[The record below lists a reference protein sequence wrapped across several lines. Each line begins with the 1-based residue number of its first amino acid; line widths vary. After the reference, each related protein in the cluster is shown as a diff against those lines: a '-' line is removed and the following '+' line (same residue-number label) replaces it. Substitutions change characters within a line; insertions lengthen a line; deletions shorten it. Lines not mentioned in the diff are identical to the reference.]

1 MFKSQ
6 FVFKVLLKA
15 VFISLLFF
23 NTVNAMSQHKAMARS
38 YRLEAKQDYVQALSV
53 LESLPL
59 KASQNSEFIILR
71 KAWLNYLQKNYNQ
84 AIRLYKQAAQLNRNS
99 LDAPLGEAMALLA
112 QLRWKEA
119 ARVSRKVLKQAPT
132 NYTAHLRLMVSE
144 MGQKKWQ
151 ALFEHARQVSQWYP
165 TQVTPLLY
173 MARASHRL
181 GQTESAVKA
190 YQSVLLHLPKNQ
202 EALNYIASNQ

>member
-38 YRLEAKQDYVQALSV
+38 YQLEAKQDYVQALSV

-144 MGQKKWQ
+144 AGQKKWQ
-151 ALFEHARQVSQWYP
+151 TLLEHAGQVSQWYP
-165 TQVTPLLY
+165 TQVAPLLY

-190 YQSVLLHLPKNQ
+190 YQSVLLYLPKNQ
-202 EALNYIASNQ
+202 EALNYIASNT

>member
-6 FVFKVLLKA
+6 LVLKVLFKVL
-15 VFISLLFF
+15 FISVLFL
-23 NTVNAMSQHKAMARS
+23 NTVNAMSLDKAMASS
-38 YRLEAKQDYVQALSV
+38 YQLEAKQDYAQALSV
-53 LESLPL
+53 IESLPL
-59 KASQNSEFIILR
+59 KASKNSEFIILR

-84 AIRLYKQAAQLNRNS
+84 AIRLYKQAAQLNKNS

-119 ARVSRKVLKQAPT
+119 AKVSRKVLRQAPA
-132 NYTAHLRLMVSE
+132 NYTANLRLMVSE
-144 MGQKKWQ
+144 AGQKKWQ
-151 ALFEHARQVSQWYP
+151 TLLEHARQVSQWYP
-165 TQVTPLLY
+165 TQAAPHLY

-181 GQTESAVKA
+181 GRTASAVKA